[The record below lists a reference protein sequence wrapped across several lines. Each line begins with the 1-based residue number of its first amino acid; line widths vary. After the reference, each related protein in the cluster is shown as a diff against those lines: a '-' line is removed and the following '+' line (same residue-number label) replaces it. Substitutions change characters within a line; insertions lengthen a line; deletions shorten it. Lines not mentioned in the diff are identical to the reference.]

1 MKEVKHVAT
10 KAKFTQEEILNLA
23 AHNVSLTISSEISE
37 DVAETFEKLFR
48 EKAYEMLQT
57 QNALLLTIGP
67 LVTTDNPGIYSKDI
81 RSILDY
87 VEEQM
92 QMHFEFVYGLLML
105 AGKEEFYSIFLP
117 H

>member
-1 MKEVKHVAT
+1 MAK
-10 KAKFTQEEILNLA
+10 KAKFTQEEILALA
-23 AHNVSLTISSEISE
+23 AHNVSVTISSQISE
-37 DVAETFEKLFR
+37 DAVETFEKLFK

-57 QNALLLTIGP
+57 KNALLLTIGP
-67 LVTTDNPGIYSKDI
+67 CVTPNNAGIYSEDI
-81 RSILDY
+81 RAILDY

-92 QMHFEFVYGLLML
+92 QRHFEFVYGLLML